1 MRLRRLWPGQ
11 LAHAAL
17 EAIANRPTDNLKP
30 AQLEAL
36 EKMRQ
41 GTMEAATVES
51 KGILPGHA
59 MNTALFI
66 IEYADGFRGY
76 TLMLPGFATDFAFAG
91 RRVGGEIDACVCG
104 LDSGWTQAHFSY
116 LSRNIVRVAE
126 PSAAAAIF

>member
-1 MRLRRLWPGQ
+1 
-11 LAHAAL
+11 
-17 EAIANRPTDNLKP
+17 
-30 AQLEAL
+30 
-36 EKMRQ
+36 
-41 GTMEAATVES
+41 
-51 KGILPGHA
+51 

-116 LSRNIVRVAE
+116 LSRNIVRA
-126 PSAAAAIF
+126 PGPRAAATIF